1 MKICATCQRKYADSL
16 QYCLEDGTVLTQL
29 DDPQATLRL
38 EARPTQSSTPAK
50 RSFVA
55 LFALAG
61 IALVGIVGAV
71 AFIALYLSWSNKA
84 ADSNRPN
91 SPALSTTNTSQASNS
106 QLSAKDE
113 VAQKLEQVDADVGL
127 ASLHSDLAALDR
139 VLADDYRYSNNR
151 GLLLTKQQTLN
162 AYRAGYVRYD
172 YLTTADRKVEVGSD
186 LSRGVVNGR
195 ASSKVWFYGRLF
207 TDNDYSYS
215 NTYEM
220 RQDRWQLVKCQV
232 WYR

>member
-1 MKICATCQRKYADSL
+1 M
-16 QYCLEDGTVLTQL
+16 G
-29 DDPQATLRL
+29 
-38 EARPTQSSTPAK
+38 
-50 RSFVA
+50 

-61 IALVGIVGAV
+61 ITLVAIVGVV

-84 ADSNRPN
+84 AGDSSRPN
-91 SPALSTTNTSQASNS
+91 SPALSTTNTGQANNDPV
-106 QLSAKDE
+106 SAKDE
-113 VAQKLEQVDADVGL
+113 VAKKLEQVDEEVGL

-139 VLADDYRYSNNR
+139 LLAEDYRYSNNR
-151 GLLLTKQQTLN
+151 GLLLTRQQTLN
-162 AYRAGYVRYD
+162 AYRGGYVRYD
-172 YLTTADRKVEVGSD
+172 YLTTSDRKTEVGSD

-195 ASSKVWFYGRLF
+195 ASSKVWFNGQLF

-215 NTYEM
+215 NAYEM